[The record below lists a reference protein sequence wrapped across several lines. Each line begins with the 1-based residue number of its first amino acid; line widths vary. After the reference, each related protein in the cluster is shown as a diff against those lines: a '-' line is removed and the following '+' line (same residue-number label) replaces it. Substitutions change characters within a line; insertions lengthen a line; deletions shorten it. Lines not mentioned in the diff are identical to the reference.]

1 MPITLWKKAMAKKN
15 EFGQRLE
22 RLCKERGIAVN
33 ELARRISISSK
44 TVHEWVGSSG
54 RLPRNPDHIKAL
66 AQFFNVGVEFLLF
79 GEENHINL
87 ESLIS
92 KSEIHT
98 GLYEI
103 SIRRVSKKDDDGKKK

>member
-1 MPITLWKKAMAKKN
+1 MGKKN

-22 RLCKERGIAVN
+22 KLCKERGIAVN

-44 TVHEWVGSSG
+44 TVHEWVGLSG
-54 RLPRNPDHIKAL
+54 RLPRNPEHIKAL
-66 AQFFNVGVEFLLF
+66 AQFFGVTVNFLLF
-79 GEENHINL
+79 GEESHINL

-92 KSEIHT
+92 KTEIHT

-103 SIRRVSKKDDDGKKK
+103 SIRRVSPKNNGGNKSGG

>member
-1 MPITLWKKAMAKKN
+1 MGKRN
-15 EFGQRLE
+15 EFGERLE

-44 TVHEWVGSSG
+44 TVHEWVGTSG
-54 RLPRNPDHIKAL
+54 RLPRNPQHLKAL
-66 AQFFNVGVEFLLF
+66 SQFFGVSLDFLLF

-87 ESLIS
+87 ENLIS
-92 KSEIHT
+92 KTELHT

-103 SIRRVSKKDDDGKKK
+103 SIRRVSQKDDGGKKK